1 MTADGA
7 LLDSSALPLLRDLE
21 ARGCRLTV
29 TADGGRLIV
38 KPASRL
44 TGEERARVREHRHA
58 LATLIRVRDDGVQE
72 RLVAFEQQ
80 FREAPGGTT
89 PDCVFRRG
97 TSYAKGVCFSC
108 GDQFGEAR
116 YGRCWRC
123 SLAWRMA
130 VGVPIPAERAAA
142 NDGARVVA

>member
-7 LLDSSALPLLRDLE
+7 LVDSSALPLLRDLE

-44 TGEERARVREHRHA
+44 TGEERACVREHRHA

-80 FREAPGGTT
+80 FRRGGWPSACRSRPIGQRRTTGREWWRDDAGLKLRMEA
-89 PDCVFRRG
+89 
-97 TSYAKGVCFSC
+97 
-108 GDQFGEAR
+108 
-116 YGRCWRC
+116 
-123 SLAWRMA
+123 
-130 VGVPIPAERAAA
+130 
-142 NDGARVVA
+142 